1 MENKYTF
8 NLNEFNSLLAY
19 YNLSKKDLAEYLG
32 ISTRTIFIKIK
43 KGDFNLRELQ
53 KLMVLF
59 KPSEV
64 MKVMFY
70 EEQETAHEN

>member
-8 NLNEFNSLLAY
+8 NRNKFNSLLAY

-32 ISTRTIFIKIK
+32 ISTRTIFFKIK
-43 KGDFNLRELQ
+43 KGDFNLSELQ

-70 EEQETAHEN
+70 EQETAREN

>member
-1 MENKYTF
+1 MGNKYTF
-8 NLNEFNSLLAY
+8 NRNAFNSLLAY

-43 KGDFNLRELQ
+43 KGDFNLSELQ

-70 EEQETAHEN
+70 EQETAREN

>member
-8 NLNEFNSLLAY
+8 NRNEFNSLLAY

-43 KGDFNLRELQ
+43 KGDFNLSELQ

-70 EEQETAHEN
+70 EQEIAR

>member
-8 NLNEFNSLLAY
+8 NRNEFNSLLAY

-43 KGDFNLRELQ
+43 KADFNLSELQ

-70 EEQETAHEN
+70 EQETAREN

>member
-70 EEQETAHEN
+70 EQETAHEN

>member
-43 KGDFNLRELQ
+43 KGDFNLSELQ

-70 EEQETAHEN
+70 EQETAREN

>member
-70 EEQETAHEN
+70 EEQETAREN

>member
-43 KGDFNLRELQ
+43 KGDFNLSELQ
-53 KLMVLF
+53 KLMVLVR
-59 KPSEV
+59 PSEV

-70 EEQETAHEN
+70 EQETAREN

>member
-8 NLNEFNSLLAY
+8 NRNEFNSLLAY

-43 KGDFNLRELQ
+43 KGDFNLSELQ

-70 EEQETAHEN
+70 EQETTREN

>member
-70 EEQETAHEN
+70 EQETTREN

>member
-43 KGDFNLRELQ
+43 KGDFNLSELQ

-70 EEQETAHEN
+70 EQETTREN

>member
-8 NLNEFNSLLAY
+8 NRNEFNSLLAY

-43 KGDFNLRELQ
+43 KGDFNLSELQ

-70 EEQETAHEN
+70 EQETAQEN

>member
-43 KGDFNLRELQ
+43 KGDFNLSELQ

-70 EEQETAHEN
+70 EQETAHEN

>member
-8 NLNEFNSLLAY
+8 NRNEFNSLLAY

-43 KGDFNLRELQ
+43 KRDFNLSELQ

-70 EEQETAHEN
+70 EQETAREN

>member
-8 NLNEFNSLLAY
+8 NRNEFNSLLAY
-19 YNLSKKDLAEYLG
+19 YNLSKNDLAEYLG
-32 ISTRTIFIKIK
+32 ISTRTIFFKIK
-43 KGDFNLRELQ
+43 KGDFNLSELQ

-70 EEQETAHEN
+70 EQETAREN

>member
-8 NLNEFNSLLAY
+8 NRNEFNSLLAY

-43 KGDFNLRELQ
+43 KGDFNLSELQ

-70 EEQETAHEN
+70 EEQETAREN

>member
-70 EEQETAHEN
+70 EKQETAREN

>member
-8 NLNEFNSLLAY
+8 NRNEFNSLLAY

-43 KGDFNLRELQ
+43 KGDFHLSELQ

-70 EEQETAHEN
+70 EQETAREN

>member
-8 NLNEFNSLLAY
+8 NRNEFNSLLAY

-43 KGDFNLRELQ
+43 KGDFNLKKNK

-70 EEQETAHEN
+70 EQETAREN

>member
-43 KGDFNLRELQ
+43 KGDFSLSELQ

-70 EEQETAHEN
+70 EQETAREN

>member
-8 NLNEFNSLLAY
+8 NRNEFNSLLAY

-43 KGDFNLRELQ
+43 KGDFNLSELQ

-70 EEQETAHEN
+70 EQETAHEN

>member
-8 NLNEFNSLLAY
+8 NRNEFNSLLAY

-43 KGDFNLRELQ
+43 KGDFNLSELQ

-70 EEQETAHEN
+70 EQEIAREN

>member
-8 NLNEFNSLLAY
+8 NRNEINSLLAY

-32 ISTRTIFIKIK
+32 ISTRTIFIKTK
-43 KGDFNLRELQ
+43 KGDFNLSELQ

-70 EEQETAHEN
+70 EQETAREN

>member
-8 NLNEFNSLLAY
+8 NRNEFNSLLAY

-43 KGDFNLRELQ
+43 NGDFNLSELQ

-70 EEQETAHEN
+70 EQETAREN

>member
-43 KGDFNLRELQ
+43 KGDFNLSELQ

-70 EEQETAHEN
+70 EKQETAREN

>member
-8 NLNEFNSLLAY
+8 NRNEFNSLLAY

-43 KGDFNLRELQ
+43 RGDFNLRELQ

-70 EEQETAHEN
+70 EQETAREN

>member
-8 NLNEFNSLLAY
+8 NRNEFNSLIAY

-43 KGDFNLRELQ
+43 KGDFNLSELQ

-70 EEQETAHEN
+70 EQEIAREN

>member
-8 NLNEFNSLLAY
+8 NRNEFNSLLAY
-19 YNLSKKDLAEYLG
+19 YNLSKKDFAEYLG

-43 KGDFNLRELQ
+43 KGDFNLSELQ

-70 EEQETAHEN
+70 EQETAREN